1 MWTAKSS
8 SGGFSVS
15 LFWPASDL
23 KTQVQP
29 KKKRKRRRAKARKM
43 VSTVTEPANKLI
55 PESPKVSSGAT
66 LTSGTTLAPNN
77 ATQEVKPASP
87 ATPSLAHCYA
97 KESCLKHHSDSEK
110 EQQWT
115 QVSSRRRARLPPCW
129 KMRFPPHLRANLHT
143 PTSSS
148 ATEESSEG
156 EESED
161 ADDGKGPQCGR
172 GSQST
177 RVAART
183 RSKLKT

>member
-1 MWTAKSS
+1 MKHCGLQSLAVVAFLSASS
-8 SGGFSVS
+8 
-15 LFWPASDL
+15 D
-23 KTQVQP
+23 
-29 KKKRKRRRAKARKM
+29 
-43 VSTVTEPANKLI
+43 
-55 PESPKVSSGAT
+55 
-66 LTSGTTLAPNN
+66 

-87 ATPSLAHCYA
+87 ATCSPSLAHCYA

-115 QVSSRRRARLPPCW
+115 QVSSRRRARLPSCW
-129 KMRFPPHLRANLHT
+129 KMRFPAHLRANLHT

-177 RVAART
+177 PVAART

>member
-1 MWTAKSS
+1 M
-8 SGGFSVS
+8 
-15 LFWPASDL
+15 
-23 KTQVQP
+23 
-29 KKKRKRRRAKARKM
+29 
-43 VSTVTEPANKLI
+43 TEPTNKLI

-77 ATQEVKPASP
+77 ATQEVKPGSP
-87 ATPSLAHCYA
+87 ATCSPSLAHCYA

-115 QVSSRRRARLPPCW
+115 QVSSRRRRARLPPCW
-129 KMRFPPHLRANLHT
+129 KMRFPAHLRANLHS
-143 PTSSS
+143 PTSSP

-161 ADDGKGPQCGR
+161 ADNGKGPQCGW

-177 RVAART
+177 LAAART
-183 RSKLKT
+183 R